1 MFHESVFPIPMAQA
15 RITAA
20 KLKALG
26 IHHIDAEDVM
36 QEAWLLQQAH
46 PELGASGLIAIQI
59 NQAKQSRRRS
69 IIASVEL
76 PPDYEP
82 IDDSSDDAKIE
93 KWRLASDDDLAA
105 MGWSI
110 DPVTLRSILMSNGN
124 IGDRRARQLL
134 QSTISKLDAG
144 QCDLFTNQIGA

>member
-1 MFHESVFPIPMAQA
+1 MCFSTIFPLTMAQA
-15 RITAA
+15 RITVA

-26 IHHIDAEDVM
+26 IHHIDADDVM
-36 QEAWLLQQAH
+36 HEAWLLQQAH

-59 NQAKQSRRRS
+59 NQAKQARRRS
-69 IIASVEL
+69 IIACVEL
-76 PPDYEP
+76 PSDYEL
-82 IDDSSDDAKIE
+82 IDESSDDANFE
-93 KWRLASDDDLAA
+93 KWRLASDDELAA

-134 QSTISKLDAG
+134 QSTISKLGSG
-144 QCDLFTNQIGA
+144 QCDLFTNQTGA

>member
-15 RITAA
+15 RITVA

-26 IHHIDAEDVM
+26 IHHIDIDDVI
-36 QEAWLLQQAH
+36 QEAWLLQNEN
-46 PELGASGLIAIQI
+46 PELGPSGLIAILI

-69 IIASVEL
+69 IIACVEL
-76 PPDYEP
+76 PSDYEM
-82 IDDSSDDAKIE
+82 IDDSSDDANIE
-93 KWRLASDDDLAA
+93 KWRVASDDELAA

-110 DPVTLRSILMSNGN
+110 DPATLRSALMSNWN

-134 QSTISKLDAG
+134 QAAISKLDAG
-144 QCDLFTNQIGA
+144 QCDLFTNRIGA